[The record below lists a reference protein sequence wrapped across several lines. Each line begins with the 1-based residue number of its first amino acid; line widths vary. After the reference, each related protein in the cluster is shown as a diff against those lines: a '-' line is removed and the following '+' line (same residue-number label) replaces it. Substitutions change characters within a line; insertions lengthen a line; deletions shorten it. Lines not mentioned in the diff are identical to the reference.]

1 MAKLNLNDIT
11 KETIEKA
18 MACKTAEELLAL
30 AKAEGYDLTRDDA
43 EAYLAE
49 MADVELTDVELK
61 NAAGG
66 ACWWKKCSG
75 IICDSYCIKD
85 DSHEICFTYKGPRV

>member
-1 MAKLNLNDIT
+1 MKINPSELS

-18 MACKTAEELLAL
+18 MACKTAEELMKL
-30 AKAEGYDLTRDDA
+30 AKHEGVELTKDEA

-61 NAAGG
+61 KAAGG
-66 ACWWKKCSG
+66 DCWHEF
-75 IICDSYCIKD
+75 D
-85 DSHEICFTYKGPRV
+85 DLCPGFED